1 MRTALLWLAGGACL
15 GLGIALAATG
25 GIGMP
30 GADGALVPTA
40 VRYSKLGYNGLDN
53 LDITAQGVTAIALYI
68 TGIALMVTANAGAW
82 KETNG
87 Y

>member
-1 MRTALLWLAGGACL
+1 MRTALSGSLV
-15 GLGIALAATG
+15 ALASAWASPLPLPEASGCPVQT
-25 GIGMP
+25 
-30 GADGALVPTA
+30 VPSFPRPSGTP
-40 VRYSKLGYNGLDN
+40 KLGYNGLDN